1 MVSVFL
7 TDRLPFA
14 RLMSARISVG
24 YECSLTVNGK
34 DLRRVA
40 LAQLMMTAVYV
51 NDLPS
56 ILKEQLEQVF
66 ISHRVAPSMQ

>member
-1 MVSVFL
+1 M
-7 TDRLPFA
+7 
-14 RLMSARISVG
+14 
-24 YECSLTVNGK
+24 NGK
-34 DLRRVA
+34 DLRRAA

-66 ISHRVAPSMQ
+66 ISHRVPPSMQSL

>member
-1 MVSVFL
+1 M
-7 TDRLPFA
+7 
-14 RLMSARISVG
+14 
-24 YECSLTVNGK
+24 NGK
-34 DLRRVA
+34 GLRRAA

-66 ISHRVAPSMQ
+66 ISRRVPPSMQSL